1 MTLRHQNHTFPA
13 QLAPVPQPGATSQR
27 RTLTTVDLAH
37 LSRWVARAAIGGAL
51 ATLLT
56 GCISY
61 TVGQGAETVGRGERA
76 ASSSVNLVP
85 GTLNGDTPTRRV
97 SVDSDIRFGV
107 DERTDV
113 GFRVATYSGFMGTW
127 KRQLTRADTSG
138 FAENRARVALM
149 LGAGLLNGGEHA
161 GFEATLIS
169 SGRWTAYG
177 QNYGA
182 IRAIQ
187 VAPLSNTARKDD
199 PVIGVAF
206 GHLFGDKK
214 SSFGPE
220 IGVFYDRSVLGLNTN
235 RILIIPS
242 FVMRG
247 VSLPFFA
254 R

>member
-1 MTLRHQNHTFPA
+1 MTLRHENHTFPSQPA
-13 QLAPVPQPGATSQR
+13 REPRPGAVSHR
-27 RTLTTVDLAH
+27 VTLTTFDLAH
-37 LSRWVARAAIGGAL
+37 LSRWVTRAAIGGAL

-61 TVGQGAETVGRGERA
+61 TVGQGAETVMPGERM
-76 ASSSVNLVP
+76 STSSVNLVP
-85 GTLNGDTPTRRV
+85 GTLNSDTPTRRV
-97 SVDSDIRFGV
+97 SVDTDVRFGI
-107 DERTDV
+107 DDRTDV
-113 GFRVATYSGFMGTW
+113 GFRVATYTGFMGTW
-127 KRQLTRADTSG
+127 KRQLTRADST
-138 FAENRARVALM
+138 AVPENRARVAIM
-149 LGAGLLNGGEHA
+149 LGAGLLNAGEHA

-187 VAPLSNTARKDD
+187 VAPLSGTARKDD
-199 PVIGVAF
+199 PVIGFSF
-206 GHLFGDKK
+206 GHLFGDQK